1 MHVLYVKRTTP
12 VKPITVKST
21 PVKPDVLNQENAKD
35 ANEEVQYMFQSLYL
49 EVKQSL
55 FFESRR
61 GLLMMYIKEHLNCP
75 QL

>member
-1 MHVLYVKRTTP
+1 VHVLYVKRTTP
-12 VKPITVKST
+12 VKPITVKPT

-61 GLLMMYIKEHLNCP
+61 ELLMMYIKEHLNCP